1 VEKKY
6 LVILGAAFASILFIS
21 FIYLEKD
28 ADQEVRTPLVMTQ
41 IPLWCFEK
49 NTDYLWEST
58 VTIGCI
64 NEAQSLG
71 ATRIPIPTGE
81 VFELNP
87 LVKTRFLAA
96 EAQAKL
102 EGFKIEITSGFR
114 SEARQLFLFNQAIKK
129 YKTTEE
135 ASKWVLPPSISH
147 HPKGI
152 ALDVNYPTGPTGALT
167 TYGATGPIGPV
178 PLPTGPIGLTGQTGP
193 TGPTGRTGFTGRTG
207 WTGPKTIGPTGSTVA
222 TGATGPT

>member
-1 VEKKY
+1 
-6 LVILGAAFASILFIS
+6 
-21 FIYLEKD
+21 
-28 ADQEVRTPLVMTQ
+28 MTQ

-152 ALDVNYPTGPTGALT
+152 ALDVNYPTGPTGAKWLEING
-167 TYGATGPIGPV
+167 YKFGLCRV
-178 PLPTGPIGLTGQTGP
+178 YENEWWHFEPL
-193 TGPTGRTGFTGRTG
+193 
-207 WTGPKTIGPTGSTVA
+207 VA
-222 TGATGPT
+222 PGELCPELIINALAAIN

>member
-152 ALDVNYPTGPTGALT
+152 ALDVNYPTGPTGAKWLEING
-167 TYGATGPIGPV
+167 YKFGLCRV
-178 PLPTGPIGLTGQTGP
+178 YENEWWHFEPL
-193 TGPTGRTGFTGRTG
+193 
-207 WTGPKTIGPTGSTVA
+207 VA
-222 TGATGPT
+222 PGELCPELIINALAAIN

>member
-1 VEKKY
+1 MEKKY

-114 SEARQLFLFNQAIKK
+114 SKARQLFLFNQAIKK

-152 ALDVNYPTGPTGALT
+152 ALDVNYPTGPTGAKWLEING
-167 TYGATGPIGPV
+167 YKFGLCRV
-178 PLPTGPIGLTGQTGP
+178 YENEWWHFEPL
-193 TGPTGRTGFTGRTG
+193 
-207 WTGPKTIGPTGSTVA
+207 VA
-222 TGATGPT
+222 PGELCPELIINALAAIN

>member
-114 SEARQLFLFNQAIKK
+114 SKARQLFLFNQAIKK

-152 ALDVNYPTGPTGALT
+152 ALDVNYPTGPTGAKWLEING
-167 TYGATGPIGPV
+167 YKFGLCRV
-178 PLPTGPIGLTGQTGP
+178 YENEWWHFEPL
-193 TGPTGRTGFTGRTG
+193 
-207 WTGPKTIGPTGSTVA
+207 VA
-222 TGATGPT
+222 PGELCPELIINALAAIN

>member
-1 VEKKY
+1 MEKKY

-152 ALDVNYPTGPTGALT
+152 ALDVNYPTGPTGAKWLEING
-167 TYGATGPIGPV
+167 YKFGLCRV
-178 PLPTGPIGLTGQTGP
+178 YENEWWHFEPL
-193 TGPTGRTGFTGRTG
+193 
-207 WTGPKTIGPTGSTVA
+207 VA
-222 TGATGPT
+222 PGELCPELIINALAAIN